1 MCHILHTFLQL
12 HSILTR
18 GPLPCSRTLSPI
30 LCPACGQQGDL
41 TGARQESTQR
51 HAHHK
56 ISRSCQAG
64 CRKACSLARIGFRC
78 VPEPVIRTADI
89 VVMMEPGELD
99 CLVLPKRVAP
109 GLLELV
115 KAPGAVAS
123 ASGHRI
129 QSLKNAS
136 ASREDGYWRI
146 DMFVDGFST
155 GLPPAA
161 FAISS
166 SGAHGVVSLR

>member
-1 MCHILHTFLQL
+1 M
-12 HSILTR
+12 
-18 GPLPCSRTLSPI
+18 
-30 LCPACGQQGDL
+30 
-41 TGARQESTQR
+41 
-51 HAHHK
+51 
-56 ISRSCQAG
+56 
-64 CRKACSLARIGFRC
+64 
-78 VPEPVIRTADI
+78 PEPVIRTADI
-89 VVMMEPGELD
+89 VVMMEPDELD
-99 CLVLPKRVAP
+99 CLVLPRRVAP
-109 GLLELV
+109 GLLELA